1 MGSLLL
7 RTCQRLSRVSLRHA
21 TSLKLATCC
30 ENVEEM
36 SLYVL
41 WSLSYLGISRILSGS
56 AYENFELFK
65 NRQYSPSK
73 VGVALFVP
81 ISQLICTLSYNW
93 RTHCRLMS
101 HVLVC
106 SRHPKTTAEYLRQ
119 RTSFRRVL
127 YDLGRDHNT
136 NAVLV
141 SQHTSYNWSCKALRN
156 SYEKLSLTQTT
167 KYGYNTVAWAQASIF
182 YTPYSA
188 NFWYTISLLIP
199 HIKDLTDDPLIS
211 SKNVVIFDQQKS
223 KKKNK

>member
-1 MGSLLL
+1 
-7 RTCQRLSRVSLRHA
+7 
-21 TSLKLATCC
+21 
-30 ENVEEM
+30 
-36 SLYVL
+36 
-41 WSLSYLGISRILSGS
+41 
-56 AYENFELFK
+56 
-65 NRQYSPSK
+65 
-73 VGVALFVP
+73 
-81 ISQLICTLSYNW
+81 
-93 RTHCRLMS
+93 MS

-127 YDLGRDHNT
+127 YVLGRDHNT

-223 KKKNK
+223 KKKNNNNKKKDQTTVCSSLIFFFFFLLTGWWYP

>member
-7 RTCQRLSRVSLRHA
+7 RTCQWLSRVSLRHA

-65 NRQYSPSK
+65 NRQYQPSK

-141 SQHTSYNWSCKALRN
+141 SQHASYNWSCKALRN

-167 KYGYNTVAWAQASIF
+167 KYGYNT
-182 YTPYSA
+182 
-188 NFWYTISLLIP
+188 
-199 HIKDLTDDPLIS
+199 
-211 SKNVVIFDQQKS
+211 
-223 KKKNK
+223 